1 MEWKNVYLAQS
12 TLQKYYINKNNQHYL
27 TQHTRKKRTI
37 DYCEKKTR
45 HALLS
50 YASIGHP
57 KLKSIREVV
66 TDTVHLYATTGY
78 NT

>member
-1 MEWKNVYLAQS
+1 MENVYLAQS
-12 TLQKYYINKNNQHYL
+12 TLQKYYINKNNQHNL
-27 TQHTRKKRTI
+27 TQHTRKKRTVE
-37 DYCEKKTR
+37 YCEKKTR
-45 HALLS
+45 HALLN

-66 TDTVHLYATTGY
+66 TDTVHLYVTKGY